1 MSAFHIAFKKLDLK
15 AGKSELEQIAAI
27 AVKIKKLGS
36 FMWNIIGAIIA
47 LGVLVTVHEFGHF
60 IAARLF
66 GVKVEKFSIGFGKKL
81 FSFRKWDTEFRISL
95 IPLGGYVK
103 MVGENPDEEIL
114 DAEHSYR
121 TKTWW
126 QRALIAFAGP
136 FLNLIF
142 AVLLFITSFAIG
154 RNYEDLQPVVGVVEE
169 NYSSIF
175 QPEDE
180 ILEVNGNEI
189 KGWNQIVQY
198 TNTEK
203 ENIIEIQRGEFTE
216 IIDLP
221 ALNPNF
227 WYEGVKPFVPAQV
240 GQVTPGMSA
249 FKSGL
254 MDGDEIL
261 EVDRK
266 PVSDWY
272 EMREMITDN
281 PNDEVVLKIRRNDQE
296 FEKTLK
302 LETNIYQDNK
312 VIGITMPSPVKIK
325 ERYNLIESIGY
336 GTVSTISFVYMNY
349 ALLFKLVA
357 HPEAIKS
364 NIGGPVMIYTMSQQT
379 AGKGFDVV
387 LLFLASISIVLMIM
401 NLLPIPVLDGGH
413 IFFCFIEG
421 IFKKPLSLKVQIIL
435 QNIGIFILLF
445 LMVFAFWN
453 DFSRIFSRN
462 SAIQQ
467 QETEM
472 SN

>member
-1 MSAFHIAFKKLDLK
+1 
-15 AGKSELEQIAAI
+15 
-27 AVKIKKLGS
+27 
-36 FMWNIIGAIIA
+36 MWNIIGAIIA
-47 LGVLVTVHEFGHF
+47 LGALVTVHEFGHF

-81 FSFRKWDTEFRISL
+81 FSFQKWDTEFRVSL

-103 MVGENPDEEIL
+103 MMGENPDEEIV
-114 DAEHSYR
+114 DEQHSFR

-126 QRALIAFAGP
+126 QRAVIAFAGP

-154 RNYEDLQPVVGVVEE
+154 RNYVDMEPIVGVVEE
-169 NYSSIF
+169 NYSSFF
-175 QPEDE
+175 QPQDKIVE
-180 ILEVNGNEI
+180 INGNDVV
-189 KGWNQIVQY
+189 GWNQIVQFTK
-198 TNTEK
+198 TNAD
-203 ENIIEIQRGEFTE
+203 NIIEVERGEYTE

-221 ALNPNF
+221 ALDPSF
-227 WYEGVKPFVPAQV
+227 WYEGVKPFIPAQV
-240 GQVTPGMSA
+240 GEVQPGMSA

-254 MDGDEIL
+254 MKDDIIL
-261 EVDRK
+261 AVNEK
-266 PVSDWY
+266 PVGDWY
-272 EMREMITDN
+272 EMRDLIT
-281 PNDEVVLKIRRNDQE
+281 NDPDEEVLLKIRRNGKE
-296 FEKTLK
+296 FEKILK
-302 LETNIYQDNK
+302 LETDIYQEKK
-312 VIGITMPSPVKIK
+312 VIGITMTSPVKIK

-349 ALLFKLVA
+349 ALLFKLIL
-357 HPEAIKS
+357 HPKEIKN

-379 AGKGFDVV
+379 TGKGLDVI

-413 IFFCFIEG
+413 IFFCLIEG
-421 IFKKPLSLKVQIIL
+421 IFKKPLSLKVQVVL
-435 QNIGIFILLF
+435 QNMGIFILLF

-467 QETEM
+467 QKTELG
-472 SN
+472 N